1 MSYSTDSGHWWLWWP
16 CPRCGG
22 ARLPLRASASG
33 EAPVCVARAAASR
46 GGCPGC
52 ETRGRRVELAGPE
65 PTVWYDTL
73 LGDWVVRLSDAALL
87 PLELRWFDLPE
98 PLVYRTASD
107 LACLGDELD

>member
-1 MSYSTDSGHWWLWWP
+1 
-16 CPRCGG
+16 
-22 ARLPLRASASG
+22 
-33 EAPVCVARAAASR
+33 
-46 GGCPGC
+46 
-52 ETRGRRVELAGPE
+52 
-65 PTVWYDTL
+65 